1 MRLCPSTSVS
11 WPFQMMRA
19 SRQPCASSR
28 LRCRSVSSRADKG
41 GIRLWNSRSSLML
54 SLSSPGWQRRGLF
67 RVASCF
73 MVQSREGEKV
83 PRERGGFSSSSPRT
97 SITPLEARGKV
108 NWREIW
114 GVSHRLGICFPCLQI
129 QVFVDGQRKDG
140 FVTNGEPQ
148 KEIDATLQAAGVKL
162 PKSAKK
168 CYQVIDLLSGH
179 DAEGWVVPRPPGQSE
194 RGMIVSRG
202 STKMRSHKSQHVDAP
217 VLESTLT
224 DDEVIAVV
232 DPTHPLHGRSFP
244 ILRLCQAIH
253 GQGFVEVR

>member
-1 MRLCPSTSVS
+1 M
-11 WPFQMMRA
+11 
-19 SRQPCASSR
+19 
-28 LRCRSVSSRADKG
+28 
-41 GIRLWNSRSSLML
+41 
-54 SLSSPGWQRRGLF
+54 
-67 RVASCF
+67 
-73 MVQSREGEKV
+73 
-83 PRERGGFSSSSPRT
+83 
-97 SITPLEARGKV
+97 
-108 NWREIW
+108 
-114 GVSHRLGICFPCLQI
+114 
-129 QVFVDGQRKDG
+129 
-140 FVTNGEPQ
+140 TNGEPQ

-253 GQGFVEVR
+253 GQGFVEVRYRQSLRLRIPLAATDRATSPLSFPRTKLTLEAIQQLILLVKECQSSCPNSPTASASDCPTT